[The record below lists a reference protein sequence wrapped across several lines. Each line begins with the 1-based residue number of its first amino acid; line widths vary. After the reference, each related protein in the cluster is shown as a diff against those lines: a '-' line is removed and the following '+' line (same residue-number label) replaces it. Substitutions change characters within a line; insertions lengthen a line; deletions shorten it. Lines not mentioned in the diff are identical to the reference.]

1 MNREA
6 ELIHISMLGE
16 FRVRSGGQQ
25 VSESRNRARL
35 LWNLLEYLVAFRHRD
50 VPQEELIGV
59 LWQDDKIDNPSGA
72 LKNLVYRIRTV
83 LSSQGISQA
92 KKMILCRRGAY
103 AWNNSLPTVV
113 DVEEFERLVQKADGE
128 GGRPREQLALY
139 LEALSFYKGDFLPKT
154 A

>member
-59 LWQDDKIDNPSGA
+59 L
-72 LKNLVYRIRTV
+72 
-83 LSSQGISQA
+83 
-92 KKMILCRRGAY
+92 
-103 AWNNSLPTVV
+103 
-113 DVEEFERLVQKADGE
+113 
-128 GGRPREQLALY
+128 
-139 LEALSFYKGDFLPKT
+139 
-154 A
+154 